1 MTFKTLW
8 KICEQND
15 LEKLKKQNRKKLKTH
30 KQQLFY
36 KCAVF
41 NKFEL
46 AKWLYTLGDIDVN
59 YQKKINYYP
68 NSEHLLTICGEY
80 NYYDLAVWLISK
92 GTTVIT
98 ENLAAIFAAGTH
110 GNLELVKLFYR
121 HGSPVIYFN
130 QRLNR
135 ELSVFEDS
143 CRGSDSDKALKVVQ
157 WLYTIYNPTETELK
171 LLIKDYDNPNLYL
184 PHIKKTELYKWIN
197 HLISTAA
204 DAYQMNKKL
213 DYLTQK

>member
-46 AKWLYTLGDIDVN
+46 AKWLYSLGDIDVN
-59 YQKKINYYP
+59 YQKNINYYP

-92 GTTVIT
+92 GATVVT
-98 ENLAAIFAAGTH
+98 ENLAAIYAAGCH
-110 GNLELVKLFYR
+110 GNLNLVKLFYQ

-130 QRLNR
+130 KRINGL
-135 ELSVFEDS
+135 LSVFENS
-143 CRGSDSDKALKVVQ
+143 CYGDNSEKTLEVVQ
-157 WLYTIYNPTETELK
+157 WLYSFYKPTKKELETVIKRYN
-171 LLIKDYDNPNLYL
+171 NPVFYL
-184 PHIKKTELYKWIN
+184 PHIKTTELYKWIN
-197 HLISTAA
+197 HLNDIYPVHA
-204 DAYQMNKKL
+204 DL
-213 DYLTQK
+213 